1 MEVQKLTKGVLG
13 KDKKLRAQIK
23 TTAYLK
29 KETKKNL
36 RNNDL
41 LLPEGS
47 GYTYINLFGS
57 I

>member
-47 GYTYINLFGS
+47 GYT
-57 I
+57 